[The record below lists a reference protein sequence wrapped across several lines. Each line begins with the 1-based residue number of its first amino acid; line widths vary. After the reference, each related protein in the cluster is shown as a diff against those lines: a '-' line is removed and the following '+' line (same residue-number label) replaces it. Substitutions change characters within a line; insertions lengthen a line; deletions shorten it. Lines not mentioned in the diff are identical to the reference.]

1 MLHFLSGG
9 AFYYGF
15 SVFFNPI
22 KDTFQWTS
30 AQTSLA
36 FTLRS
41 VETGALGPIAGLL
54 VDKLGPRKL
63 MVAGWIV
70 IGVGFLLMS
79 RINSLATFYITFIIV
94 ATGTSFGS
102 GVVMNT
108 AIANWFTKK
117 RSRAMAISFI
127 GPGVCGLIAPL
138 LAYFIGWIGWRDTL
152 VVMGIT
158 LLVTGIPLSLLFR
171 HKPDQYGYLPDGEVL
186 IEAPAT
192 AGGLSPSTTQET
204 VTHNSAHQA
213 IGFTVKEAL
222 RTRAFWMLSMAFFFQ
237 QMGASAVTVHIVAYL
252 ESVNVPTS
260 IAALAVTG
268 MTLCSLIGRVGFGI
282 LGDFTNKRYLIAL
295 SLGLQAIGL
304 FLFSII
310 NADKVWLLLLFLLT
324 FGPGFGGPIPLRPA
338 LQADFFGT
346 KSYGTIMGLMA
357 VISTIGGLASPVF
370 AGWIFDITGSYH
382 IAWQIFTVIILPAIP
397 LVLLTRPPKLPGD
410 VHYR

>member
-1 MLHFLSGG
+1 M
-9 AFYYGF
+9 
-15 SVFFNPI
+15 
-22 KDTFQWTS
+22 
-30 AQTSLA
+30 
-36 FTLRS
+36 RS
-41 VETGALGPIAGLL
+41 VETGALGPVAGFL
-54 VDKLGPRKL
+54 VDKVGPRKL
-63 MVAGWIV
+63 MVAGWAV
-70 IGVGFLLMS
+70 VGLGFLLMS
-79 RINSLATFYITFIIV
+79 RINSLTMFYIAFIV
-94 ATGTSFGS
+94 TATGMSFGS

-108 AIANWFTKK
+108 SIATWFTKK

-127 GPGVCGLIAPL
+127 GPGVCGLVAPL

-158 LLVTGIPLSLLFR
+158 LLITGIPLSLLFR
-171 HKPDQYGYLPDGEVL
+171 HKPEQYGYLPDGETL
-186 IEAPAT
+186 IDVPGTTRE
-192 AGGLSPSTTQET
+192 LSPSKTQET
-204 VTHNSAHQA
+204 KGHNSVNQA
-213 IGFTVKEAL
+213 VGFTVKEAL

-260 IAALAVTG
+260 IAAVAVTG
-268 MTLCSLIGRVGFGI
+268 MTLCSLIGRVGFGF

-295 SLGLQAIGL
+295 SLGLQTIGL

-310 NADKVWLLLLFLLT
+310 TVDKMWLLILFLLT

-397 LVLLTRPPKLPGD
+397 LVLLTRPPKLPGSS
-410 VHYR
+410 VYQ